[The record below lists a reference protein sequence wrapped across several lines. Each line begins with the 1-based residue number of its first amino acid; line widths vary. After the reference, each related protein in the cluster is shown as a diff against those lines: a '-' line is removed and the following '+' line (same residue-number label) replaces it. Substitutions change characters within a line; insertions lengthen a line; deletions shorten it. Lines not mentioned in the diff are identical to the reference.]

1 MRYKKLPG
9 INHGSADDSPANYL
23 DSNIEGTQPNVASL
37 MGATGAPTANQPGI
51 PKLGADIV
59 ALQEKV
65 DELKEEGVD
74 SDTAVDIAEDEVTR
88 GMQT

>member
-1 MRYKKLPG
+1 
-9 INHGSADDSPANYL
+9 
-23 DSNIEGTQPNVASL
+23 
-37 MGATGAPTANQPGI
+37 MGATGDPTANQPGI